1 MSSQEGINMRI
12 CEYGMP
18 GQALYSIHVLE
29 EEEDKEKKSYP
40 GLLTIKE
47 GVANEALID
56 AELKHLFKGKSGWS
70 VRKID
75 EDNFMFH
82 FPSAELR
89 DELIKFKGF
98 EFATTIIKAKVVPTE
113 VEKEAVSI
121 LEETWVK
128 AISFPKK
135 AKKSEVIKKIA
146 HLVGDPLEVDD
157 KLLKDEGK
165 IRVNV
170 LCKDATKI
178 KGNTLL
184 YINGQGYLLR
194 WYSEKL

>member
-1 MSSQEGINMRI
+1 
-12 CEYGMP
+12 
-18 GQALYSIHVLE
+18 
-29 EEEDKEKKSYP
+29 
-40 GLLTIKE
+40 
-47 GVANEALID
+47 
-56 AELKHLFKGKSGWS
+56 
-70 VRKID
+70 
-75 EDNFMFH
+75 
-82 FPSAELR
+82 
-89 DELIKFKGF
+89 
-98 EFATTIIKAKVVPTE
+98 VVPTE
-113 VEKEAVSI
+113 VEKEVVSI

-128 AISFPKK
+128 AIGFPKK

-157 KLLKDEGK
+157 KLLKDVGK
-165 IRVNV
+165 IRVNM